1 VVHNPGWR
9 ERALQAYRRRVIG
22 LFQPA

>member
-9 ERALQAYRRRVIG
+9 ERTLQSFRRRVIG